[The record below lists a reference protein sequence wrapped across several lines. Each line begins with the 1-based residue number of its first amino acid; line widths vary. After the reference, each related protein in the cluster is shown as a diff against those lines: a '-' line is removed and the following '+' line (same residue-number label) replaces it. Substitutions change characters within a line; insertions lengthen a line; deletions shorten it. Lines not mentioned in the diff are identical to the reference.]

1 MGLVQLG
8 RARLAWVLPRHRELL
23 RITKN
28 NELYDLF
35 EAYARESIKLDNL
48 LREVPRREK
57 QVSEHQQTCLDLQ
70 AEVVG
75 LLTRLT
81 ERVKP
86 GAV

>member
-8 RARLAWVLPRHRELL
+8 RARLALVLPRHRELL
-23 RITKN
+23 RVTKN
-28 NELYDLF
+28 HELYDLF
-35 EAYARESIKLDNL
+35 EAYARESMTLDNL
-48 LREVPRREK
+48 LRELPRREE

-70 AEVVG
+70 AEVVA

>member
-8 RARLAWVLPRHRELL
+8 RARLALVLPRHRELL

-28 NELYDLF
+28 HELYDLF
-35 EAYARESIKLDNL
+35 EAYARESMTLDTL
-48 LREVPRREK
+48 LRELPRRER

-70 AEVVG
+70 AEVVA
-75 LLTRLT
+75 LLARLT

>member
-8 RARLAWVLPRHRELL
+8 RARLAMVLPRHRELL

-28 NELYDLF
+28 HELYDLF
-35 EAYARESIKLDNL
+35 EAYARESMTLDTL
-48 LREVPRREK
+48 LRELPRREK

-70 AEVVG
+70 AEVVA
-75 LLTRLT
+75 LLARLT